1 MLARNWD
8 DGGGTLVKRSMIYT
22 ALAVLA
28 LSTPAA
34 AQGYPPG
41 GPPGA
46 MAPYEILGMLRST
59 GFEPIGQPIRR
70 GPNYLLRAIDERD
83 REVSLVIS
91 ARSGDI
97 LSVTPMQ
104 TASRMPP
111 PPPGVSMGPY
121 ERMPPGYIPP
131 GGPRGYGAPI
141 TDDDD
146 DALPP
151 PGFGYN
157 APRSPGAMPGAPLP
171 RSSNAAPLPPR
182 GGAIQPDDEDDASP
196 PPGSG
201 SRNIITADP
210 DRSGMLPPP
219 PERFPQRAAPAA
231 PPKPKPVTRAAAAAP
246 KAAPLP
252 KAKPSA
258 AADAPAAPAQ
268 QAWPSP
274 PEPTKAPAKSPA
286 VEETPN

>member
-1 MLARNWD
+1 
-8 DGGGTLVKRSMIYT
+8 MIFT

-34 AQGYPPG
+34 AQGYPPA

-46 MAPYEILGMLRST
+46 MAPYEILSMLRT
-59 GFEPIGQPIRR
+59 AGFEPIGQPIRR

-104 TASRMPP
+104 TASRLPL

-121 ERMPPGYIPP
+121 ERIPPGYIPP
-131 GGPRGYGAPI
+131 SGPRGYGAPI

-146 DALPP
+146 DEALPP

-157 APRSPGAMPGAPLP
+157 NAPRPPGSMPGALP
-171 RSSNAAPLPPR
+171 RSSNAVPLPPR
-182 GGAIQPDDEDDASP
+182 GGSMQPDNEDDMVP

-201 SRNIITADP
+201 SRNVITADP

-252 KAKPSA
+252 KAKPSTVV
-258 AADAPAAPAQ
+258 DAPAQ
-268 QAWPSP
+268 QAWPST
-274 PEPTKAPAKSPA
+274 PEPAKTPAKSPA

>member
-1 MLARNWD
+1 MLAWNWD
-8 DGGGTLVKRSMIYT
+8 DGGGTIVKRSMIYT
-22 ALAVLA
+22 ALAALA

-46 MAPYEILGMLRST
+46 MAPYEILTMLRST
-59 GFEPIGQPIRR
+59 GFDPIGQPIRR
-70 GPNYLLRAIDERD
+70 GPNYVLRAIDERD

-111 PPPGVSMGPY
+111 PGVTMGPY

-141 TDDDD
+141 IDDDD
-146 DALPP
+146 EALPP

-157 APRSPGAMPGAPLP
+157 APRPPGSMPGALP
-171 RSSNAAPLPPR
+171 RSSNAAPPPPR
-182 GGAIQPDDEDDASP
+182 GGSMRPDDDDDVASP
-196 PPGSG
+196 PSGSG
-201 SRNIITADP
+201 ARNVIPADP

-219 PERFPQRAAPAA
+219 PERFPQRAAPSV

-252 KAKPSA
+252 KPKPGTT
-258 AADAPAAPAQ
+258 ADAPVAPAQ
-268 QAWPSP
+268 QAWPSTP
-274 PEPTKAPAKSPA
+274 VPAPAKSPP

>member
-1 MLARNWD
+1 
-8 DGGGTLVKRSMIYT
+8 VKRSMICT

-34 AQGYPPG
+34 AQGYPPAG
-41 GPPGA
+41 PPPGA
-46 MAPYEILGMLRST
+46 MSPGGMAPYEIVSMLRST
-59 GFEPIGQPIRR
+59 GFDPIGQPVRR
-70 GPNYLLRAIDERD
+70 GPNYVLRAIDERD

-111 PPPGVSMGPY
+111 SGVTMGPY

-131 GGPRGYGAPI
+131 SGPRGYGAPI

-146 DALPP
+146 EALPP

-157 APRSPGAMPGAPLP
+157 APRPPGAMPGSPLP
-171 RSSNAAPLPPR
+171 RSSNAAPPPPR
-182 GGAIQPDDEDDASP
+182 GGAMQPDDDDEVASP
-196 PPGSG
+196 PARSG
-201 SRNIITADP
+201 VPNVIPADP

-231 PPKPKPVTRAAAAAP
+231 PPKPKSVTRAAAAAP

-252 KAKPSA
+252 KPKPG
-258 AADAPAAPAQ
+258 DASAAPAQ
-268 QAWPSP
+268 QAWPTP
-274 PEPTKAPAKSPA
+274 APTQTPAKSPP